1 MTPPPAT
8 SSVLVVGAGVIG
20 LMAAWR
26 LAQAG
31 HPVTLIDPALG
42 PAPGAP
48 VRPREHGCQH
58 PEAANSSR
66 QAPHPVSPDQ
76 TYGPSDNLAGSQAA
90 LGVLMAQVFQ
100 RSSGRAW
107 RLRQR
112 SHQLWREWIPELEQ
126 RGHRLP
132 RRQGVL
138 LLAAS
143 PEDLERQARLA
154 AERAR
159 QGLPLIRLTADEL
172 AGFHPQLPG
181 PALGGLLSP
190 EDGQLDPGPLLEAL
204 RREAIREGVT
214 CLAEAAVALERGE
227 TDSLGTTTR
236 PPTSRQGALGP
247 AAAGSTGGPGSG
259 RWRLELASGGA
270 LSADWLVL
278 ALGLGCEPLLA
289 GLGHPLPLEPVLG
302 QALELELPN
311 EPGWSWPG
319 VVVWR
324 GINLLPRPDLGGGG
338 RRLWLGATLEPGDR
352 AGARALAELRTLGGE
367 APPWLQ
373 QARVVRQ
380 WQGLRVRPIGQP
392 APVLSEPEPGL
403 LVATGHYRNGV
414 LLAPAT
420 AEWLGERIGGFQL
433 QSAIG

>member
-1 MTPPPAT
+1 VNGVQPA
-8 SSVLVVGAGVIG
+8 A
-20 LMAAWR
+20 
-26 LAQAG
+26 
-31 HPVTLIDPALG
+31 TLPIDPG
-42 PAPGAP
+42 
-48 VRPREHGCQH
+48 
-58 PEAANSSR
+58 
-66 QAPHPVSPDQ
+66 QA
-76 TYGPSDNLAGSQAA
+76 SDGSAGTLAGSQAA
-90 LGVLMAQVFQ
+90 LGVLMARVFQ

-132 RRQGVL
+132 RRQGL
-138 LLAAS
+138 LWLAAS
-143 PEDLERQARLA
+143 PEDLERQGRLA

-159 QGLPLIRLTADEL
+159 QGISLHQLTATEL

-204 RREAIREGVT
+204 RREAIRAGAT
-214 CLAEAAVALERGE
+214 CRAEAALALERGAE
-227 TDSLGTTTR
+227 ESLGKTEAR
-236 PPTSRQGALGP
+236 RAVSSPGELGP
-247 AAAGSTGGPGSG
+247 AAPDRAADLGAG
-259 RWRLELASGGA
+259 RWRVRLARGGV
-270 LSADWLVL
+270 LTADWLVL
-278 ALGLGCEPLLA
+278 ALGLGSEALLA
-289 GLGHPLPLEPVLG
+289 GLGQRMPLEPVLG
-302 QALELELPN
+302 QALDLELAN

-324 GINLLPRPDLGGGG
+324 GVNLVPRPDLEGG

-352 AGARALAELRTLGGE
+352 AGVRALAELRTLGGE

-380 WQGLRVRPIGQP
+380 WQGLRVRPSGQP

-420 AEWLGERIGGFQL
+420 AEWLRERIGGIQPL
-433 QSAIG
+433 PANG

>member
-31 HPVTLIDPALG
+31 HTVTLIDPAPG

-48 VRPREHGCQH
+48 VGPRVHGCPQ
-58 PEAANSSR
+58 PEAASSV
-66 QAPHPVSPDQ
+66 QPAPHPVSPPQ
-76 TYGPSDNLAGSQAA
+76 AYGTQGNLAGSQAA

-112 SHQLWREWIPELEQ
+112 SHQLWREWIPELER

-154 AERAR
+154 AEQAP
-159 QGLPLIRLTADEL
+159 QSLPLIRLTADEL

-204 RREAIREGVT
+204 RREALREGVT
-214 CLAEAAVALERGE
+214 CLAEPAVALARSANDG
-227 TDSLGTTTR
+227 LGKTTW
-236 PPTSRQGALGP
+236 PPTSRP
-247 AAAGSTGGPGSG
+247 AAAGWTGGLGSG
-259 RWRLELASGGA
+259 RWQLGLASGA
-270 LSADWLVL
+270 VLSADWLVL
-278 ALGLGCEPLLA
+278 ALGLGSEPLLA
-289 GLGHPLPLEPVLG
+289 GLGHQLPLEPVLG

-311 EPGWSWPG
+311 EPGWTWPG

-324 GINLLPRPDLGGGG
+324 GINLLPRPDLGAGG

-352 AGARALAELRTLGGE
+352 ASARALAELRTLGGE
-367 APPWLQ
+367 APPWLR

>member
-8 SSVLVVGAGVIG
+8 SSVLVVGGGVIG

-31 HPVTLIDPALG
+31 QAVTLIDPALE
-42 PAPGAP
+42 PAPGAAGGSDQNGARQP
-48 VRPREHGCQH
+48 GDVQGVQP
-58 PEAANSSR
+58 AARSI
-66 QAPHPVSPDQ
+66 APAEGADGSVC
-76 TYGPSDNLAGSQAA
+76 NLAGSQAA

-132 RRQGVL
+132 RRQGL
-138 LLAAS
+138 LWLAATA
-143 PEDLERQARLA
+143 EDLERQARIA

-159 QGLPLIRLTADEL
+159 QGIGLRQLTAAEV
-172 AGFHPQLPG
+172 AEFHPQLPG

-204 RREAIREGVT
+204 RQEAIRAGAT
-214 CLAEAAVALERGE
+214 CLAEAALALERSEDEDEGH
-227 TDSLGTTTR
+227 GKTR
-236 PPTSRQGALGP
+236 SRRAASSPLELGP
-247 AAAGSTGGPGSG
+247 AAQGMAAGPGSG
-259 RWRLELASGGA
+259 RWRVRLAGGGV
-270 LSADWLVL
+270 LMADWLVL
-278 ALGLGCEPLLA
+278 ALGLGSEALLT
-289 GLGHPLPLEPVLG
+289 GLGQRMPLEPVVG
-302 QALELELPN
+302 QALELELPKQ
-311 EPGWSWPG
+311 PGWSWPG

-324 GINLLPRPDLGGGG
+324 GMNLVPRPDLEGG
-338 RRLWLGATLEPGDR
+338 RRLWLGATLEPGDQ
-352 AGARALAELRTLGGE
+352 AGARALAELRALGGE
-367 APPWLQ
+367 APPWLRQ
-373 QARVVRQ
+373 GRVVRQ
-380 WQGLRVRPIGQP
+380 WQGLRVRPVGQP
-392 APVLSEPEPGL
+392 APLLCEPEPGL

-420 AEWLGERIGGFQL
+420 AEWLGERIRGQ
-433 QSAIG
+433 ANA